1 MEFQL
6 KILLVSFCATIV
18 LGIFTIPILQ
28 RLKVGQSEREDGPK
42 SHLKKSGTPTMGGII
57 MAISIIGAS
66 IVAFI
71 HYIGKEP
78 EVGKKLI
85 PLIISTIGFG
95 LIGFIDDY
103 KKVILRNTEGLKP
116 KAKMLGLLII
126 SIIFVFYIEKILGIG
141 TSIIIPFFKTT
152 ITLPTI
158 IYIPFTILVILAT
171 TNAINLTDGVD
182 GLATCVTLT
191 IVTTITVIAIILDVK
206 EVVILGSIV
215 CGTCLGFLIFN
226 LNKAKVFMG
235 DTGSLLLGGV
245 VACSAIYLKMPLLIL
260 IIAAV
265 PVVETLSVIIQVIY
279 FKKTKKR
286 FFKMTP
292 IHHHFELCG
301 WRENKIVTVFSA
313 ATILLCVIGLFSV
326 I

>member
-6 KILLVSFCATIV
+6 KILLISFFATII

-28 RLKVGQSEREDGPK
+28 KLKVGQSEREDGPK

-66 IVAFI
+66 IVACV
-71 HYIGKEP
+71 HYMGKQPEIGR
-78 EVGKKLI
+78 KLI
-85 PLIISTIGFG
+85 PLTIATIGFG
-95 LIGFIDDY
+95 IIGFIDDY
-103 KKVILRNTEGLKP
+103 KKVVLRNTDGLKP
-116 KAKMLGLLII
+116 RAKMAGLLVI
-126 SIIFVFYIEKILGIG
+126 SILFVVYIERILGIG
-141 TSIIIPFFKTT
+141 TDILIPFFKTT
-152 ITLPTI
+152 IKLPTL
-158 IYIPFTILVILAT
+158 IYIPFTILVMLAT

-182 GLATCVTLT
+182 GLATSVTLV
-191 IVTTITVIAIILDVK
+191 IVTTITVIAIIFDVK
-206 EVVILGSIV
+206 EVIILGSIV

-245 VACSAIYLKMPLLIL
+245 VSCCAIYLKMPLIL
-260 IIAAV
+260 IILAAV
-265 PVVETLSVIIQVIY
+265 PVVETLSVIIQVAY
-279 FKKTKKR
+279 YKRTKKR

-301 WRENKIVTVFSA
+301 WKEGKVVSVFSII
-313 ATILLCVIGLFSV
+313 TLILCIIGISV

>member
-6 KILLVSFCATIV
+6 KILLISFFATIV
-18 LGIFTIPILQ
+18 LGIFIIPILQ

-71 HYIGKEP
+71 HYMGKEP

-85 PLIISTIGFG
+85 PLIIAAIGFG
-95 LIGFIDDY
+95 IVGFVDDY
-103 KKVILRNTEGLKP
+103 KKVILRNTDGLKP
-116 KAKMLGLLII
+116 SSKMLGLLII
-126 SIIFVFYIEKILGIG
+126 SVLYVIYIEKVLGIG
-141 TSIIIPFFKTT
+141 TDMIVPFFKTS
-152 ITLPTI
+152 ITLPSI
-158 IYIPFTILVILAT
+158 IYIPFVIFVMLAT

-182 GLATCVTLT
+182 GLATSVTLV
-191 IVTTITVIAIILDVK
+191 IVTTITVISIIFDVK
-206 EVVILGSIV
+206 EIIIFGSII

-245 VACSAIYLKMPLLIL
+245 VSCSAIYLKMPLLIL

-265 PVVETLSVIIQVIY
+265 PVIETLSVIIQVAY
-279 FKKTKKR
+279 YKRTKKR
-286 FFKMTP
+286 IFKMTP

-301 WRENKIVTVFSA
+301 WKENKIVTTFSLVTA
-313 ATILLCVIGLFSV
+313 ALCIIGLAS
-326 I
+326 IL

>member
-6 KILLVSFCATIV
+6 KILLISFFATII

-28 RLKVGQSEREDGPK
+28 KLKVGQSEREDGPK

-66 IVAFI
+66 IVACV
-71 HYIGKEP
+71 HYMGKQPEIGR
-78 EVGKKLI
+78 KLI
-85 PLIISTIGFG
+85 PLTIATIGFG
-95 LIGFIDDY
+95 IIGFIDDY
-103 KKVILRNTEGLKP
+103 KKVVLRNTDGLKP
-116 KAKMLGLLII
+116 RAKMAGLLVI
-126 SIIFVFYIEKILGIG
+126 SILFVVYIERILGIG
-141 TSIIIPFFKTT
+141 TDILIPFFKTT
-152 ITLPTI
+152 IKLPTL
-158 IYIPFTILVILAT
+158 IYIPFTILVMLAT

-182 GLATCVTLT
+182 GLATSVTLV
-191 IVTTITVIAIILDVK
+191 IVTTITVIAIIFDVK
-206 EVVILGSIV
+206 EVIILGSIV

-245 VACSAIYLKMPLLIL
+245 VSCCAIYLKMPLIL
-260 IIAAV
+260 IILV
-265 PVVETLSVIIQVIY
+265 PVVETLSVIIQVAY
-279 FKKTKKR
+279 YKRTKKR

-301 WRENKIVTVFSA
+301 WRENKIVTIFSLV
-313 ATILLCVIGLFSV
+313 TIGLCIIGLFSV

>member
-6 KILLVSFCATIV
+6 KILLISFFATII

-28 RLKVGQSEREDGPK
+28 KLKVGQSEREDGPK

-66 IVAFI
+66 IVACV
-71 HYIGKEP
+71 HYMGKQPEIGR
-78 EVGKKLI
+78 KLI
-85 PLIISTIGFG
+85 PLTIATIGFG
-95 LIGFIDDY
+95 IIGFIDDY
-103 KKVILRNTEGLKP
+103 KKVVLRNTDGLKP
-116 KAKMLGLLII
+116 RAKMAGLLVI
-126 SIIFVFYIEKILGIG
+126 SILFVVYIERILGIG
-141 TSIIIPFFKTT
+141 TDILIPFFKTT
-152 ITLPTI
+152 IKLPTL
-158 IYIPFTILVILAT
+158 IYIPFTILVMLAT

-182 GLATCVTLT
+182 GLATSVTLV
-191 IVTTITVIAIILDVK
+191 IVTTITVIAIIFDVK
-206 EVVILGSIV
+206 EVIILGSIV

-245 VACSAIYLKMPLLIL
+245 VSCCAIYLKMPLIL
-260 IIAAV
+260 IVLAAV
-265 PVVETLSVIIQVIY
+265 PVVETLSVIIQVAY
-279 FKKTKKR
+279 YKRTKKR

-292 IHHHFELCG
+292 IHHHYKLCV
-301 WRENKIVTVFSA
+301 WIENKIVTIFSLI
-313 ATILLCVIGLFSV
+313 TIGLCIIGLFSV

>member
-6 KILLVSFCATIV
+6 KILLISFFATII

-28 RLKVGQSEREDGPK
+28 KLKVGQSEREDGPK

-66 IVAFI
+66 IVACV
-71 HYIGKEP
+71 HYMGKQPEIGR
-78 EVGKKLI
+78 KLI
-85 PLIISTIGFG
+85 PLTIATIGFG
-95 LIGFIDDY
+95 IIGFIDDY
-103 KKVILRNTEGLKP
+103 KKVVLRNTDGLKP
-116 KAKMLGLLII
+116 RAKMAGLLVI
-126 SIIFVFYIEKILGIG
+126 SILFVVYIERILGIG
-141 TSIIIPFFKTT
+141 TDILIPFFKTT
-152 ITLPTI
+152 IKLPTL
-158 IYIPFTILVILAT
+158 IYIPFTILVMLAT

-182 GLATCVTLT
+182 GLATSVTLV
-191 IVTTITVIAIILDVK
+191 IVTTITVIAIIFDAK
-206 EVVILGSIV
+206 EVIILGSIV

-245 VACSAIYLKMPLLIL
+245 VSCCAIYLKMPLIL
-260 IIAAV
+260 IILAAV
-265 PVVETLSVIIQVIY
+265 PVVETLSVIIQVAY
-279 FKKTKKR
+279 YKRTKKR

-301 WRENKIVTVFSA
+301 WRENKIVTIFSLV
-313 ATILLCVIGLFSV
+313 TIGLCIIGLFSV

>member
-6 KILLVSFCATIV
+6 KILLVSFVATIV

-66 IVAFI
+66 IVAFV

-78 EVGKKLI
+78 EIGKRLI
-85 PLIISTIGFG
+85 PLIMACIGFG
-95 LIGFIDDY
+95 IIGFIDDY
-103 KKVILRNTEGLKP
+103 KKVVLRNTDGLKP
-116 KAKMLGLLII
+116 KSKMLGLLII
-126 SIIFVFYIEKILGIG
+126 SVLFVFYIEKILGIG
-141 TSIIIPFFKTT
+141 TDIIIPFFKTT
-152 ITLPTI
+152 ITLPTL
-158 IYIPFTILVILAT
+158 IYIPFTIFVILAT
-171 TNAINLTDGVD
+171 TNAVNLTDGVD
-182 GLATCVTLT
+182 GLATCVTLV
-191 IVTTITVIAIILDVK
+191 IVTTITVISIIFDVK
-206 EVVILGSIV
+206 EVIILGSIV

-245 VACSAIYLKMPLLIL
+245 VACSAIYLKMPLVILIL
-260 IIAAV
+260 AAI
-265 PVVETLSVIIQVIY
+265 PVIETLSVIIQVVY
-279 FKKTKKR
+279 FKKTRKR

-301 WRENKIVTVFSA
+301 WRENKIVTIFSL
-313 ATILLCVIGLFSV
+313 ATILLCIIGLFS
-326 I
+326 II

>member
-6 KILLVSFCATIV
+6 KILLISFLATIV

-42 SHLKKSGTPTMGGII
+42 SHLKKSGTPTMGGLI

-66 IVAFI
+66 IVAFV

-78 EVGKKLI
+78 EVGRKLI
-85 PLIISTIGFG
+85 PLIVATIGFG
-95 LIGFIDDY
+95 VIGFIDDY
-103 KKVILRNTEGLKP
+103 KKVVLRNTDGLKP
-116 KAKMLGLLII
+116 SAKMFGLLII
-126 SIIFVFYIEKILGIG
+126 SIMYVIYIEKILNIG
-141 TSIIIPFFKTT
+141 TDIIIPFFKTT
-152 ITLPTI
+152 ITLPALV
-158 IYIPFTILVILAT
+158 YIPFTIFVMLAT
-171 TNAINLTDGVD
+171 TNAINLTDGID
-182 GLATCVTLT
+182 GLATSVTLV
-191 IVTTITVIAIILDVK
+191 IVTTITVIAIIFDVK
-206 EVVILGSIV
+206 EIIILGSIV

-245 VACSAIYLKMPLLIL
+245 VSCSAIYLKMPLLLL

-265 PVVETLSVIIQVIY
+265 PVAETLSVILQVAY
-279 FKKTKKR
+279 YKKTKKR
-286 FFKMTP
+286 IFKMTP

-301 WRENKIVTVFSA
+301 WRENKIVTIFSL
-313 ATILLCVIGLFSV
+313 ATIALCIIGLFS
-326 I
+326 IL

>member
-6 KILLVSFCATIV
+6 KILLISFFATII

-28 RLKVGQSEREDGPK
+28 KLKVGQSEREDGPK

-66 IVAFI
+66 IVACV
-71 HYIGKEP
+71 HYMGKQPEIGR
-78 EVGKKLI
+78 KLI
-85 PLIISTIGFG
+85 PLTIATIGFG
-95 LIGFIDDY
+95 IIGFIDDY
-103 KKVILRNTEGLKP
+103 KKVVLRNTDGLKP
-116 KAKMLGLLII
+116 RAKMAGLLVI
-126 SIIFVFYIEKILGIG
+126 SILFVVYIERILGIG
-141 TSIIIPFFKTT
+141 TEILIPFFKTT
-152 ITLPTI
+152 IKLPTL
-158 IYIPFTILVILAT
+158 IYIPFTILVMLAT

-182 GLATCVTLT
+182 GLATSETLV
-191 IVTTITVIAIILDVK
+191 IVTTITVIAIIFDVK
-206 EVVILGSIV
+206 EVIILGSIV

-245 VACSAIYLKMPLLIL
+245 VSCCAIYLKMPLIL
-260 IIAAV
+260 IILAAV
-265 PVVETLSVIIQVIY
+265 PVVETLSVIIQVAY
-279 FKKTKKR
+279 YKRTKKR

-301 WRENKIVTVFSA
+301 WRENKIVTIFSLV
-313 ATILLCVIGLFSV
+313 TIGLCIIGLFSV

>member
-6 KILLVSFCATIV
+6 KILLISFFVTIV
-18 LGIFTIPILQ
+18 LGIIIIPILQ
-28 RLKVGQSEREDGPK
+28 TLKVGQSEREDGPK
-42 SHLKKSGTPTMGGII
+42 SHLKKKGAPTMGGII

-66 IVAFI
+66 IVACM
-71 HYIGKEP
+71 HYMGKQPEIGKR
-78 EVGKKLI
+78 LI
-85 PLIISTIGFG
+85 PITLATIGFG

-103 KKVILRNTEGLKP
+103 KKVVLRNTDGLKP
-116 KAKMLGLLII
+116 KAKMAGLLII
-126 SIIFVFYIEKILGIG
+126 SILFVIYLENILGLG
-141 TSIIIPFFKTT
+141 TDILIPFFKTT
-152 ITLPTI
+152 ITLPLL
-158 IYIPFTILVILAT
+158 IYIPFTILVMLAT

-182 GLATCVTLT
+182 GLATSVTLV
-191 IVTTITVIAIILDVK
+191 IITTITVIAIIFDVK
-206 EVVILGSIV
+206 EIIILGSIV

-245 VACSAIYLKMPLLIL
+245 VSCSAIYLKMPLIL
-260 IIAAV
+260 IILAAV
-265 PVVETLSVIIQVIY
+265 PVIETLSVIIQVAY
-279 FKKTKKR
+279 YKKTKKR

-301 WRENKIVTVFSA
+301 WRENKIVTTFSL
-313 ATILLCVIGLFSV
+313 ATIVLCIIGLISV

>member
-6 KILLVSFCATIV
+6 KILLISFFATII
-18 LGIFTIPILQ
+18 LGIFAIPILQ
-28 RLKVGQSEREDGPK
+28 KLKVGQSEREDGPK

-66 IVAFI
+66 IVACV
-71 HYIGKEP
+71 HYMGKQP
-78 EVGKKLI
+78 EIGKKLI
-85 PLIISTIGFG
+85 PLTIATIGFG
-95 LIGFIDDY
+95 IIGFIDDY
-103 KKVILRNTEGLKP
+103 KKVVLRNTDGLKP
-116 KAKMLGLLII
+116 KAKMAGLLVI
-126 SIIFVFYIEKILGIG
+126 SILFVVYIERILGIG
-141 TSIIIPFFKTT
+141 TDILIPFFKTT
-152 ITLPTI
+152 IKLPALA
-158 IYIPFTILVILAT
+158 YILFTILVMLAT

-182 GLATCVTLT
+182 GLATSVTLV
-191 IVTTITVIAIILDVK
+191 IVTTITVIAIIFDVK
-206 EVVILGSIV
+206 EVIILGSIV

-245 VACSAIYLKMPLLIL
+245 VSCCAIYLKMPLIL
-260 IIAAV
+260 IILAAV
-265 PVVETLSVIIQVIY
+265 PVVETLSVIIQVVY
-279 FKKTKKR
+279 YKRTQKR

-313 ATILLCVIGLFSV
+313 VTIALCIIGLFSV